1 MEQLLESY
9 HGKGDKS
16 RVLKLISY
24 GEGPIKKVLKKYEKD
39 EEIELVLKEAKNEFS
54 RIFDSIPTMEKGQ
67 NRNVLA
73 AGYSVALYK
82 VLKKRGY
89 SQTEVEHIFYNA
101 IDTGITMVPL
111 FMVRGFLDSVT
122 FKTLKDI
129 KRNGARNT
137 IEKLNYEIVD
147 DRIKVKKDV
156 ITNIVRTENVR
167 EAMPYMK
174 AFILLS

>member
-9 HGKGDKS
+9 HGKGDKG
-16 RVLKLISY
+16 RILKLISY
-24 GEGPIKKVLKKYEKD
+24 GEGPIKKVLKTYEKD
-39 EEIELVLKEAKNEFS
+39 EEVEMVLKEAKSEFA
-54 RIFDSIPTMEKGQ
+54 RIFDSLPTMERGQ

-89 SQTEVEHIFYNA
+89 SQNEVEHIFYKA
-101 IDTGITMVPL
+101 IDTGINMVPL
-111 FMVRGFLDSVT
+111 FMVRGFLDSLT

-129 KRNGARNT
+129 KRNGAKNT
-137 IEKLNYEIVD
+137 IDKLNYEILD
-147 DRIKVKKDV
+147 DKIKVKKDV
-156 ITNIVRTENVR
+156 IATMVKTENVK

>member
-54 RIFDSIPTMEKGQ
+54 RIFDSIPNMEKGQ

-89 SQTEVEHIFYNA
+89 SQNEVEHIFYNA

-122 FKTLKDI
+122 FKTLKEI

-137 IEKLNYEIVD
+137 IEKLNYEIID
-147 DRIKVKKDV
+147 DKIKVKKDV
-156 ITNIVRTENVR
+156 ITNIIRTENVR

-174 AFILLS
+174 AFILLL

>member
-54 RIFDSIPTMEKGQ
+54 RIFDSLPTMEKGQ

-89 SQTEVEHIFYNA
+89 SQEDVEHIFYNA

-122 FKTLKDI
+122 FKTLKEI
-129 KRNGARNT
+129 KRNGARKT
-137 IEKLNYEIVD
+137 IEKLNYEIID
-147 DRIKVKKDV
+147 DKIKMKKDV
-156 ITNIVRTENVR
+156 ITNIMRKENVK
-167 EAMPYMK
+167 EDMTYMK

>member
-9 HGKGDKS
+9 QGKGDKG

-24 GEGPIKKVLKKYEKD
+24 GESTIKKVLKKYEKD
-39 EEIELVLKEAKNEFS
+39 EEIEIVLKEAKNEFS
-54 RIFDSIPTMEKGQ
+54 RIFDSLPTMEKGQ

-82 VLKKRGY
+82 VLKRRGY
-89 SQTEVEHIFYNA
+89 SQNEVEHIFYNA
-101 IDTGITMVPL
+101 IDIGITMVPL
-111 FMVRGFLDSVT
+111 FMVRAFLDSVT

-137 IEKLNYEIVD
+137 IDKLNYEIVD
-147 DRIKVKKDV
+147 DKIKKKRDV
-156 ITNIVRTENVR
+156 ITTIVRTENVK